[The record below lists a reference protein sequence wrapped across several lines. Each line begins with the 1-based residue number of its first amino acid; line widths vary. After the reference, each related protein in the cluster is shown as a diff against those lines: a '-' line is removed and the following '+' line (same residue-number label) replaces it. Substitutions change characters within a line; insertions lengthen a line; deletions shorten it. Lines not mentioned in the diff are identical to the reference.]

1 MDDLQRAIAKRGRSP
16 ESIRNEDFDPELSG
30 QRSNRVSEQINRG
43 AMVQKDGE
51 KHVCAVRRA
60 NRYTH

>member
-1 MDDLQRAIAKRGRSP
+1 MERVSMRGRSP
-16 ESIRNEDFDPELSG
+16 ESIRDEDFDTELSG
-30 QRSNRVSEQINRG
+30 QRSNRVSEQIYRG

-51 KHVCAVRRA
+51 KHVRAVRKA